1 MYSLCQSAVPYVQ
14 SMLACFKMISED
26 KKMIGNSKATILAI
40 AAAGR
45 FGGLVLP
52 EIAKR
57 GAKVRGFVRNATQSD
72 VARRHGAAE
81 VAIGDLRDP
90 ASLAAALQNVGSVF
104 YIAPAFMAGEAE
116 VGARVVRAAAQAGVR
131 RFVFSSVIHPTLSA
145 LVNHSAKAPVEEAI
159 LVSGMEYAFLQ
170 PTMFFQNFA
179 ESWPEVHK
187 TGVLSQPW
195 SIETRF
201 TRVDYRDVAEV
212 ATIALT
218 EDRLTFGTYELCAD
232 GALDRT
238 EVAALM
244 SEVLGRTITAGRS
257 SSGNSPP
264 AMKTMFEWYD
274 THGLLGNALV
284 LRSILGREPRTLRAY
299 FEELAA
305 RTADL
310 R

>member
-1 MYSLCQSAVPYVQ
+1 
-14 SMLACFKMISED
+14 MIE
-26 KKMIGNSKATILAI
+26 NSNATILSI
-40 AAAGR
+40 GAAGR
-45 FGGLVLP
+45 FGGLVVP
-52 EIAKR
+52 ELAQR
-57 GAKVRGFVRNATQSD
+57 GAKVRGFVRNATQGD
-72 VARRHGAAE
+72 VARRLGAAE
-81 VAIGDLRDP
+81 FAVGDLRDL
-90 ASLAAALQNVGSVF
+90 ASLAAALKDVGSVF
-104 YIAPAFMAGEAE
+104 YIAPAFMVDEAE
-116 VGARVVRAAAQAGVR
+116 VGVRIVRAARQAGVR

-179 ESWPEVHK
+179 ESWPEVQK

-212 ATIALT
+212 AAIALT

-232 GALDRT
+232 GALDRR
-238 EVAALM
+238 EVAALI
-244 SEVLGRTITAGRS
+244 SEVMGRTVKAGRS

-264 AMKTMFEWYD
+264 AMKAMFEWYD
-274 THGLLGNALV
+274 THGLLGNALA
-284 LRSILGREPRTLRAY
+284 LRSILGRQPRTLRAY

-305 RTADL
+305 WAAIPR
-310 R
+310 